1 MLNPKTN
8 LRELAYLVKI
18 DKIEPIEGSDNCE
31 AAYVGGWHIMV
42 RKETFKAGDLAIYFE
57 IDSRLDTNKPEFAF
71 LEKKHGAIKTQKY
84 TFGGKGN
91 FVSQGLLM
99 STADFGWDVVEDSGK
114 VIVID
119 KESFSHNIEDNSR
132 FLTEKLGVTYYVP
145 EDNSR
150 KGKGPDKY
158 EKMYLAHKKL
168 FRNKFIK
175 WLYSKDWGK
184 KVLFVFLG
192 RKVKKVSDFPSFV
205 KKTDEERAQ
214 NLPNLFPGDAT
225 EWIATEKIDGTSTT
239 FAVKGFGRKRQFYIC
254 SRNVVFNNP
263 SKEDRNFY
271 KDTDGNVY
279 LEMAEKYN
287 VKEVM
292 GKILDELHGK
302 NNKVE
307 FLTVQG
313 ETFGGTIQ
321 KRGYSTTEHDIRVF
335 NIIIGYNDG
344 STKRLNPI
352 DGTEFANTLLNMP
365 YVPIVD
371 EHFKIPETCDDL
383 LALAGGASQID
394 GQMREGLVFRT
405 YDGVRS
411 FKAVDNEFLLK
422 FHN

>member
-8 LRELAYLVKI
+8 LRELAYVVKI
-18 DKIEPIEGSDNCE
+18 DKIEPIVGSDNCE
-31 AAYVGGWHIMV
+31 AAYVSGWHIMV

-119 KESFSHNIEDNSR
+119 KEGFSHNIEDDSR

-150 KGKGPDKY
+150 KSDTNKYMGMRARHPKIFKSKFGKWIMKY
-158 EKMYLAHKKL
+158 AWGRKIMY
-168 FRNKFIK
+168 FFF
-175 WLYSKDWGK
+175 GK
-184 KVLFVFLG
+184 KSD
-192 RKVKKVSDFPSFV
+192 KKTDWPSWV
-205 KKTDEERAQ
+205 VKTDEERCQ

-239 FAVKGFGRKRQFYIC
+239 FSVKGFGRKRQFYIC

-279 LEMAEKYN
+279 LEMAKKYN

-292 GKILDELHGK
+292 GKVLDELHSG
-302 NNKVE
+302 NNCIE

-335 NIIIGYNDG
+335 NILIGYNDG

-405 YDGVRS
+405 YDGTRS

>member
-1 MLNPKTN
+1 MLNKN
-8 LRELAYLVKI
+8 GQRELAYIVRI

-42 RKETFKAGDLAIYFE
+42 RKETFKEGDLAIYFE
-57 IDSRLDTNKPEFAF
+57 IDSHLDVTKPEFAF
-71 LEKKHGAIKTQKY
+71 LEKRHGNIKTQKY

-99 STADFGWDVVEDSGK
+99 HPNDFSWHVVGDGDRF
-114 VIVID
+114 IVID
-119 KESFSHNIEDNSR
+119 KESFSHDVGDSSR
-132 FLTEKLGVTYYVP
+132 FLTEKLGVTYSVP
-145 EDNSR
+145 EDNKR
-150 KGKGPDKY
+150 KSPSLNKY
-158 EKMYLAHKKL
+158 EKMALAHKKL
-168 FRNKFIK
+168 FKKKFIA
-175 WLYSKDWGK
+175 WLYSKEWGK
-184 KVLFVFLG
+184 KLLFFFFG
-192 RKVKKVSDFPSFV
+192 KKKDKKTDWPAWVV
-205 KKTDEERAQ
+205 KTDEERCQ

-239 FAVKGFGRKRQFYIC
+239 FTVKGFGRKREFYAC

-263 SKEDRNFY
+263 SKEERNFY

-292 GKILDELHGK
+292 SNTLDTLHK
-302 NNKVE
+302 EDSTVD
-307 FLTVQG
+307 FLTIQG
-313 ETFGGTIQ
+313 ETFGSSIQ

-335 NIIIGYNDG
+335 NIIIGYKDG
-344 STKRLNPI
+344 ARKRLNPI
-352 DGTEFANTLLNMP
+352 EGTEFASKYLNMP

-383 LALAGGASQID
+383 LALAGGKSQID
-394 GQMREGLVFRT
+394 GEMREGLVFRT

-422 FHN
+422 YHG